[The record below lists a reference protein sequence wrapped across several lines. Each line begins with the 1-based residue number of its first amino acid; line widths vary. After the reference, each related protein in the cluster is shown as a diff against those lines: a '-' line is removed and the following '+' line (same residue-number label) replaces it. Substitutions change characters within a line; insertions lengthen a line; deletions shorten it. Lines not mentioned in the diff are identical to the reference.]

1 MTEVA
6 FVISVAVL
14 LVLGA
19 ISPHRSFGNNPF
31 IQAAFI
37 LVAVTAIV
45 HAVMR

>member
-1 MTEVA
+1 MTEA
-6 FVISVAVL
+6 SFAISVAVL
-14 LVLGA
+14 LLLGA
-19 ISPHRSFGNNPF
+19 ISPHRSFANNPF